1 MPAIRIPFYQLH
13 KNITMETI
21 EIENLK
27 CNGCASTIKNKLMGM
42 EGVANV
48 IVNKETE
55 TVIVEGTANRKDL
68 VTMLSS
74 IGYPEKGNNSVSK
87 KMMSY
92 ISCATG
98 KFSEN

>member
-1 MPAIRIPFYQLH
+1 MATIRIPFYQL
-13 KNITMETI
+13 NQSITMETI

-27 CNGCASTIKNKLMGM
+27 CKGCANTIKNKLMRI
-42 EGVANV
+42 EGVKDV

-55 TVIVEGTANRKDL
+55 TVTVEGSAKRAEL
-68 VTMLSS
+68 VAILSS
-74 IGYPEKGNNSVSK
+74 IGYPEKGKNSAGK

-92 ISCATG
+92 MSCATG

>member
-1 MPAIRIPFYQLH
+1 MATIRIPFFQVNH
-13 KNITMETI
+13 KSIKMENI

-27 CNGCASTIKNKLMGM
+27 CSGCVSTIKTKLMNVY
-42 EGVANV
+42 GVTEV
-48 IVNKETE
+48 IVNKDTE
-55 TVIVEGTANRKDL
+55 TVIVEGTANRSEIVD
-68 VTMLSS
+68 VLSA

-98 KFSEN
+98 KFF